1 MRKTT
6 SYPSSS
12 SDALSVDTA
21 GLQKMLN
28 SGRQTA
34 TQIGMAAGA
43 KFCVGRRVYWNVAKI
58 RKYLDE
64 ISEYECA
71 GAASVVESLQKGKCQ
86 KEITGP

>member
-1 MRKTT
+1 MRKTNENNASFNDLT
-6 SYPSSS
+6 
-12 SDALSVDTA
+12 VDTA

-43 KFCVGRRVYWNVAKI
+43 RFCVGRRVYWNVAKI

-64 ISEYECA
+64 ISE
-71 GAASVVESLQKGKCQ
+71 
-86 KEITGP
+86 